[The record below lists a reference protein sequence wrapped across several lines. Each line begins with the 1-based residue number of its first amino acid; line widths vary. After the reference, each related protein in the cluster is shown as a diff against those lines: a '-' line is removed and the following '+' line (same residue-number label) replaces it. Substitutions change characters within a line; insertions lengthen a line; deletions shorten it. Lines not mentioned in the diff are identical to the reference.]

1 MQVPFLIA
9 IFIAIMKRS
18 FLLVRIMK
26 VFETGFGENMSQDKE
41 VVDSTTT
48 KKTRRKKVTSVPS
61 SEFNLHLDTTI
72 AIDAYHQRFFVASQ
86 AAYLLEQRFER
97 CLMHRDKIIRD
108 RTTAIMKSLN
118 QAVDSNFSDLENFKV
133 TLAQV
138 IAEVEAERGN
148 KYELLSYSTPRDMT
162 IENRTY
168 LATRMC
174 TGLVTLDLVVKYL
187 DVCRHYSL
195 VPLAEIL
202 ETQNTADKRIRGV
215 FSTIIRHGETMKRL
229 EIEHFT
235 RKVTSDDKSVSD
247 IKIENE

>member
-1 MQVPFLIA
+1 
-9 IFIAIMKRS
+9 
-18 FLLVRIMK
+18 MK

-41 VVDSTTT
+41 VVDSVTTR
-48 KKTRRKKVTSVPS
+48 KTRRKKVTSVPS
-61 SEFNLHLDTTI
+61 SEYQMHLDTTI

-86 AAYLLEQRFER
+86 AAYLLEQRLER
-97 CLMHRDKIIRD
+97 CLMHRDKIMRD
-108 RTTAIMKSLN
+108 RAAAIMKSLN
-118 QAVDSNFSDLENFKV
+118 QAVDSNFSDIENYKQ

-138 IAEVEAERGN
+138 IAEVEAERGT

-174 TGLVTLDLVVKYL
+174 SGLETLDLIIKYL

-202 ETQNTADKRIRGV
+202 ETQITADKRIRGI

-229 EIEHFT
+229 EIDHSINAKNAKNELNNNDST
-235 RKVTSDDKSVSD
+235 GAEDK
-247 IKIENE
+247 

>member
-1 MQVPFLIA
+1 MQVPFLITP
-9 IFIAIMKRS
+9 FIAIMKSS

-26 VFETGFGENMSQDKE
+26 VFETDFGENMSQDKE
-41 VVDSTTT
+41 VVDSVTTQ
-48 KKTRRKKVTSVPS
+48 KIRRKKVTSVPS
-61 SEFNLHLDTTI
+61 SEYKMHLDTTI

-86 AAYLLEQRFER
+86 AAYLLEQRLER
-97 CLMHRDKIIRD
+97 CLMHRDKIMRD
-108 RTTAIMKSLN
+108 RASAIVKSLS
-118 QAVDSNFSDLENFKV
+118 QAVDSNFSDLENFKL
-133 TLAQV
+133 TLAQL
-138 IAEVEAERGN
+138 ISEVETERGT
-148 KYELLSYSTPRDMT
+148 KYELLSYSTPRSMT

-174 TGLVTLDLVVKYL
+174 TGLETLDLVVKYL

-202 ETQNTADKRIRGV
+202 ETQNTADKRMRGV

-229 EIEHFT
+229 ETEHST